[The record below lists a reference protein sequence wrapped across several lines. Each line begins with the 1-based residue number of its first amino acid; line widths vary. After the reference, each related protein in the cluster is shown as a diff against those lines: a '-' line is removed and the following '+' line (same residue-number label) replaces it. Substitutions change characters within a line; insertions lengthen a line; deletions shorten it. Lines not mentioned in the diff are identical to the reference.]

1 MELTFCDCSGE
12 SVEKV
17 LARTA
22 YQTLDI
28 AEDLL
33 RCVPYPQLVPGV
45 AGHRGAR
52 GTNLPDEK
60 AFEITQGGGGGGDAP
75 HTKPSTLPKTFCGTL
90 VWGLE
95 SPVYIG
101 ESDERQG

>member
-33 RCVPYPQLVPGV
+33 RYCFYYRLVPGV
-45 AGHRGAR
+45 VGDRYRSVLQFTKQYRYTMVQGATGVPR
-52 GTNLPDEK
+52 
-60 AFEITQGGGGGGDAP
+60 
-75 HTKPSTLPKTFCGTL
+75 S
-90 VWGLE
+90 
-95 SPVYIG
+95 
-101 ESDERQG
+101 